1 MRPEDLCR
9 ELQEELYS
17 LLYDGGYSNVV
28 LRETDDGYTF
38 VFNVHSSYSYS
49 THVTKGHFDNLIE
62 ALLEDQ
68 YVKEAQLKW
77 TLERG

>member
-38 VFNVHSSYSYS
+38 VFNIHSSYSYS
-49 THVTKGHFDNLIE
+49 THVDRKS
-62 ALLEDQ
+62 
-68 YVKEAQLKW
+68 VV
-77 TLERG
+77 